1 MKKSLILSVFALF
14 FAFAVQ
20 AQTASQNPTAEEI
33 IEKYLQNIG
42 GKDKLRALKSIKMT
56 AKGKQGQMEFP
67 GTVIQTAKG
76 QQKTSFIFQ
85 GKEIV
90 QPAFDGTTGWN
101 TNFMTMKAEK
111 METEDAENMKREAAD
126 FPDAFLDY
134 DKKGYKISLEGKEKV
149 EGTEC
154 FKIKLTKKPMLVEGK
169 EEENVVYYFFDTE
182 NFVPL
187 VIRNIAKKGQM
198 KGASIDVVLSD
209 YQEVNGIY
217 FPFSI
222 SQKFNGQ
229 VGFTMAIEKV
239 ELNVTVDDKE
249 FAFPE
254 AEVKK

>member
-1 MKKSLILSVFALF
+1 MKKSLILSAFVMLFAMV
-14 FAFAVQ
+14 AQ
-20 AQTASQNPTAEEI
+20 AQTAEEI
-33 IEKYLQNIG
+33 IEKYLKAIG
-42 GKDKLRALKSIKMT
+42 GKEKMSALKSVKMT
-56 AKGKQGQMEFP
+56 AKGKDSRGMEFP
-67 GTVIQTAKG
+67 ATIIQTADGK
-76 QQKTSFIFQ
+76 QKISFIFQ

-111 METEDAENMKREAAD
+111 METEDAENMKRESGD
-126 FPDAFLDY
+126 FPDPFLNY
-134 DKKGYKISLEGKEKV
+134 AKKGYKIALEGKEKV

-154 FKIKLTKKPMLVEGK
+154 FKIKLTKKTMLVDGK

-187 VIRNIAKKGQM
+187 LSQTTGKKGQA
-198 KGASIDVVLSD
+198 KGAKIETVYSD

-229 VGFTMAIEKV
+229 VGFTMVVEKV
-239 ELNVTVDDKE
+239 ELDVAVDAKE